1 MIYDQKKSSVDGN
14 VVTVDR
20 VVIVWEMNY
29 I

>member
-1 MIYDQKKSSVDGN
+1 MIYDQKKSSVDGS

>member
-1 MIYDQKKSSVDGN
+1 MIYDQKKSSVDGS
-14 VVTVDR
+14 VVTVHR